1 MSIRAPGSGV
11 DVKNRRDSHHDLDGA
26 VFSRRQLLVRGG
38 AALAVVV
45 AMTAALLVKS
55 TGVLDRYV
63 NIVAELHNVGD
74 GLPPRSDVK
83 YRGVLVGTVDGV
95 TSGVGMQPNRVH
107 VRLKP
112 LYAPSIPATVTARVV
127 PSNVF
132 AVSALQLVDH
142 GSGAPIREGGHIA
155 EDTRLPT
162 VLFQTTVNKLREILT
177 ATGRGRED
185 NTLGIL
191 AAVGAATDHR
201 RVELL
206 TSAAQLDRALDQLNA
221 VVATDQGPSTVSALV
236 HAARGLSQTAPD
248 LVDALHQ
255 AVVPMQTL
263 AEKRDQLRT
272 FIGAGVHTTGTTAES
287 LRNHTDQL
295 IQITTDLTP
304 VLGVLADN
312 AQHFVPISQRITR
325 FSDTFFQQVWDPEL
339 TTARGRVNLSFTPS
353 YTYTRADCPRY
364 GELKG
369 PSCFTAPQIAVRP
382 DLPEVLLPQ
391 NYHPPAN
398 LAPPPGTVV
407 GENGNLVAVGPPL
420 VNPNPDLRDPNP
432 PVPSWLTPAPP
443 VPGSADPGQIGM
455 APASFGGNVGPV
467 GSVQE
472 RGQLGRILGQPATSA
487 DQLVL
492 GPIAR
497 GAVVTRTQ
505 DLNNQG
511 DAR

>member
-1 MSIRAPGSGV
+1 ML
-11 DVKNRRDSHHDLDGA
+11 NRPDGHHDLDGA

-38 AALAVVV
+38 AALALV
-45 AMTAALLVKS
+45 AAITSALLVKS

-63 NIVAELHNVGD
+63 NVVAELHNVGD

-95 TSGVGMQPNRVH
+95 APSARAQPNQVH

-112 LYAPSIPATVTARVV
+112 AYAKSIPATVTARVV

-142 GSGAPIREGGHIA
+142 GPGAPIREGGHIA

-162 VLFQTTVNKLREILT
+162 VLFQSTVNKLREILT
-177 ATGRGRED
+177 AAGRGRED
-185 NTLGIL
+185 NSLGIL

-206 TSAAQLDRALDQLNA
+206 TGAAQLDRILDQLNA
-221 VVATDQGPSTVSALV
+221 IVATDQGPSTVSALV
-236 HAARGLSQTAPD
+236 QAAHGLSQTAPD

-255 AVVPMQTL
+255 AVRPMQTL
-263 AEKRDQLRT
+263 AEKRDQLRA
-272 FIGAGVHTTGTTAES
+272 FIGAGVHTTGTVVES
-287 LRNHTDQL
+287 LHNHTDQL

-304 VLGVLADN
+304 VLGVLAEN
-312 AQHFVPISQRITR
+312 AQHFVPITRRITR
-325 FSDTFFQQVWDPEL
+325 FSDTFFQEVWDPEL
-339 TTARGRVNLSFTPS
+339 ATAKGRVNLSFTPS
-353 YTYTRADCPRY
+353 YSYTRADCPRY

-391 NYHPPAN
+391 NYRPPAG
-398 LAPPPGTVV
+398 LAPPPGTVL
-407 GENGNLVAVGPPL
+407 GPNGNPVAIGPPL

-432 PVPSWLTPAPP
+432 PVPSWLSPAPP
-443 VPGSADPGQIGM
+443 VPGSADPGETAI
-455 APASFGGNVGPV
+455 APASFGGTVGPV
-467 GSVQE
+467 GSAQE
-472 RGQLGRILGQPATSA
+472 RGQLGRILGQPITSA
-487 DQLVL
+487 QQLVL

-497 GAVVTRTQ
+497 GAIVTRTE
-505 DLNNQG
+505 DPQG
-511 DAR
+511 EGGAR

>member
-1 MSIRAPGSGV
+1 MNQRGT
-11 DVKNRRDSHHDLDGA
+11 HYDLDGV

-38 AALAVVV
+38 AALAAV
-45 AMTAALLVKS
+45 AVITAALLIKS

-63 NIVAELHNVGD
+63 NVVAELHNVGD

-83 YRGVLVGTVDGV
+83 YRGVLVGAVDSVIPGAGV
-95 TSGVGMQPNRVH
+95 RPNRVH
-107 VRLKP
+107 LRLKP
-112 LYAPSIPATVTARVV
+112 LYANSIPATVTARVV

-142 GSGAPIREGGHIA
+142 GSGAPVRDGGRIA

-162 VLFQTTVNKLREILT
+162 VLFQTTVNKLRQILT

-185 NTLGIL
+185 NTVGIL

-201 RVELL
+201 RAELL
-206 TSAAQLDRALDQLNA
+206 TGAAQLDRILDQLNA
-221 VVATDQGPSTVSALV
+221 IVATDQGPSTVSALV
-236 HAARGLSQTAPD
+236 DAARGLSQTAPD

-255 AVVPMQTL
+255 AVGPMRTL

-272 FIGAGVHTTGTTAES
+272 FIGAGVHTTGTTVES

-304 VLGVLADN
+304 VLGVLANN
-312 AQHFVPISQRITR
+312 AQHFVPITRRITK
-325 FSDTFFQQVWDPEL
+325 FSDTFFQEVWDPEL
-339 TTARGRVNLSFTPS
+339 ATPRGRVNLSFTPS

-364 GELKG
+364 GELKA

-391 NYHPPAN
+391 NYHPPAT
-398 LAPPPGTVV
+398 LAPPRGTVV
-407 GENGNLVAVGPPL
+407 GPHGNLVAVGPPL

-432 PVPSWLTPAPP
+432 PVPSWLSPAPP
-443 VPGSADPGQIGM
+443 VPGSAVPGETAV

-467 GSVQE
+467 GSAQE
-472 RGQLGRILGQPATSA
+472 RSQLGRILGAPATAA
-487 DQLVL
+487 DQLML

-497 GAVVTRTQ
+497 GTAVTRNQ
-505 DLNNQG
+505 DADNKEG
-511 DAR
+511 TR

>member
-1 MSIRAPGSGV
+1 MTNQLGI
-11 DVKNRRDSHHDLDGA
+11 HYDLDGA
-26 VFSRRQLLVRGG
+26 RFSRRQLLMRGG
-38 AALAVVV
+38 AALVAV
-45 AMTAALLVKS
+45 ALITSALLIKS

-63 NIVAELHNVGD
+63 NVVAELHNVGD

-83 YRGVLVGTVDGV
+83 YRGVLVGVVDSV
-95 TSGVGMQPNRVH
+95 TPAAGAQPNRVH
-107 VRLKP
+107 LRLKP
-112 LYAPSIPATVTARVV
+112 LYANSIPGTVTARVV

-142 GSGAPIREGGHIA
+142 GAGAPVRNGGRIA

-162 VLFQTTVNKLREILT
+162 VLFQTTVNKLRQILS

-185 NTLGIL
+185 NTVGIL

-201 RVELL
+201 RAELL
-206 TSAAQLDRALDQLNA
+206 TSAAQLDRILDQLNA
-221 VVATDQGPSTVSALV
+221 IVATDQGPSTVSALV
-236 HAARGLSQTAPD
+236 DAARGLSQTAPD

-255 AVVPMQTL
+255 AVGPMRTL

-272 FIGAGVHTTGTTAES
+272 FIGAGVHTTGTTVES

-312 AQHFVPISQRITR
+312 AEHFVPITRRITK
-325 FSDTFFQQVWDPEL
+325 FSDTFFQEVWDPEL
-339 TTARGRVNLSFTPS
+339 ATARGRVNLSFTPS

-364 GELKG
+364 GELKA

-398 LAPPPGTVV
+398 LAPPRGTVV
-407 GENGNLVAVGPPL
+407 GPNGNLVAVGPPL

-432 PVPSWLTPAPP
+432 PVPSWLSPAPP
-443 VPGSADPGQIGM
+443 VPGSAVPGETVI

-467 GSVQE
+467 GSAEE
-472 RGQLGRILGQPATSA
+472 RGQLDRILGQPATAA
-487 DQLVL
+487 DQLML

-497 GAVVTRTQ
+497 GTAVTRNQ
-505 DLNNQG
+505 DAHNEEG
-511 DAR
+511 TR

>member
-1 MSIRAPGSGV
+1 MTNHVGT
-11 DVKNRRDSHHDLDGA
+11 HYDLDGA
-26 VFSRRQLLVRGG
+26 VFTRRQLLVRGA
-38 AALAVVV
+38 AALVAV
-45 AMTAALLVKS
+45 AAITSGLLIKS

-63 NIVAELHNVGD
+63 NVVAELHNVGD

-83 YRGVLVGTVDGV
+83 YRGVLVGAVDSVSPAAGA
-95 TSGVGMQPNRVH
+95 QPNRVYL
-107 VRLKP
+107 RLKP
-112 LYAPSIPATVTARVV
+112 QYARSIPATVTARVV

-142 GSGAPIREGGHIA
+142 GSGAPVRDGAHIA

-162 VLFQTTVNKLREILT
+162 VLFQTTVNKLRQILS

-185 NTLGIL
+185 NTVGIL
-191 AAVGAATDHR
+191 AAIGAATDHR
-201 RVELL
+201 RNELL
-206 TSAAQLDRALDQLNA
+206 TSAAQLDRILDQLNA
-221 VVATDQGPSTVSALV
+221 IVATDQGPSTVSALV
-236 HAARGLSQTAPD
+236 DAARGLSQTAPD

-255 AVVPMQTL
+255 AVGPMRTL

-272 FIGAGVHTTGTTAES
+272 FIGAGVHTTGTTVES

-304 VLGVLADN
+304 VLGVLAEN
-312 AQHFVPISQRITR
+312 AEHFVPITRRITK
-325 FSDTFFQQVWDPEL
+325 FSDTFFQEVWDPEL
-339 TTARGRVNLSFTPS
+339 ATPRGRINLSFTPS

-364 GELKG
+364 GELKA

-391 NYHPPAN
+391 NYQPPAN
-398 LAPPPGTVV
+398 LAPPRGTVV
-407 GENGNLVAVGPPL
+407 GPNGNLVAVGPPL

-432 PVPSWLTPAPP
+432 PVPPWLSPAPP
-443 VPGSADPGQIGM
+443 VPGSAVPGETAV

-467 GSVQE
+467 GSAQE
-472 RGQLGRILGQPATSA
+472 RSQLDRILGQPATAA
-487 DQLVL
+487 DQLML

-497 GAVVTRTQ
+497 GTAVTRNQ
-505 DLNNQG
+505 DAHHEEGN
-511 DAR
+511 R

>member
-1 MSIRAPGSGV
+1 MTNQLGI
-11 DVKNRRDSHHDLDGA
+11 HYDLDG
-26 VFSRRQLLVRGG
+26 VRFTRRQLLMRGG
-38 AALAVVV
+38 AALVAV
-45 AMTAALLVKS
+45 AAITAALLIKS
-55 TGVLDRYV
+55 TGVLDRYID
-63 NIVAELHNVGD
+63 IVAELHNVGD

-83 YRGVLVGTVDGV
+83 YRGVLVGAVESV
-95 TSGVGMQPNRVH
+95 TPAAGAQPNRIH
-107 VRLKP
+107 VRLKHG
-112 LYAPSIPATVTARVV
+112 YATSIPGTVTARVV

-142 GSGAPIREGGHIA
+142 GPGAPIREGGHIA

-177 ATGRGRED
+177 AGGRGRED
-185 NTLGIL
+185 QSLGVL

-201 RVELL
+201 RAELL
-206 TSAAQLDRALDQLNA
+206 TSAAQLDRILDQLNA

-236 HAARGLSQTAPD
+236 QAAHGLSATAPD

-255 AVVPMQTL
+255 AVKPMQTL

-272 FIGAGVHTTGTTAES
+272 FIGAGVRTTGTTVDS
-287 LRNHTDQL
+287 LHNHTDQI

-312 AQHFVPISQRITR
+312 AEHFVPITQRITK
-325 FSDTFFQQVWDPEL
+325 FSDTFFQEVWDPEL
-339 TTARGRVNLSFTPS
+339 ATARGRVNLSFTPS
-353 YTYTRADCPRY
+353 YSYTRADCPRY

-391 NYHPPAN
+391 NYHPPAG

-407 GENGNLVAVGPPL
+407 GDNGNLVAVGPPL
-420 VNPNPDLRDPNP
+420 VNPNPNLQDPNP

-443 VPGSADPGQIGM
+443 VPGSADPGDIAV

-467 GSVQE
+467 GSAQE
-472 RGQLGRILGQPATSA
+472 RSQLGRILGQPATAA
-487 DQLVL
+487 DQLIL
-492 GPIAR
+492 GPVAR
-497 GAVVTRTQ
+497 GTTVTR
-505 DLNNQG
+505 NQHAHNEG
-511 DAR
+511 GAR

>member
-1 MSIRAPGSGV
+1 MPGSGDEV
-11 DVKNRRDSHHDLDGA
+11 LNRRDSHHDLDGA

-38 AALAVVV
+38 AALALV
-45 AMTAALLVKS
+45 AVMTAGLLIKS

-63 NIVAELHNVGD
+63 NVIADLHNVGD

-83 YRGVLVGTVDGV
+83 YRGVLVGAVDEV
-95 TSGVGMQPNRVH
+95 TPSAGTQPNRVR

-112 LYAPSIPATVTARVV
+112 MYARSIPATVTARVV

-142 GSGAPIREGGHIA
+142 GPGAPIREGGHIA

-162 VLFQTTVNKLREILT
+162 VLFQTTVNKLRQILT
-177 ATGRGRED
+177 AAGRGRED
-185 NTLGIL
+185 NTVGIL
-191 AAVGAATDHR
+191 AAVGAATNHR
-201 RVELL
+201 RAELL
-206 TSAAQLDRALDQLNA
+206 TSAAQLDRMLDQLNA
-221 VVATDQGPSTVSALV
+221 IVATDQGPSTVSALV
-236 HAARGLSQTAPD
+236 QAAHGLSQTAPD

-255 AVVPMQTL
+255 AVRPMQTL

-272 FIGAGVHTTGTTAES
+272 FIGAGVQTTGTTVRS
-287 LRNHTDQL
+287 LHNHTDQL

-312 AQHFVPISQRITR
+312 AQHFVPITRRITR
-325 FSDTFFQQVWDPEL
+325 FSDTFFREVWDPEL
-339 TTARGRVNLSFTPS
+339 ATAKGRVNLSFTPS

-391 NYHPPAN
+391 NYQPPAN
-398 LAPPPGTVV
+398 LAPPPGTVL
-407 GENGNLVAVGPPL
+407 GDNGNLIAVGPPL
-420 VNPNPDLRDPNP
+420 VNPNPDLRAPTP
-432 PVPSWLTPAPP
+432 PVPPWLTPAPP
-443 VPGSADPGQIGM
+443 VPGSADPGQILT

-467 GSVQE
+467 GSTQE
-472 RGQLGRILGQPATSA
+472 RGQLGQILGQPATSA

-492 GPIAR
+492 GPLAR
-497 GAVVTRTQ
+497 GTVVTRAA
-505 DLNNQG
+505 DPHEEG
-511 DAR
+511 GAR

>member
-1 MSIRAPGSGV
+1 MT
-11 DVKNRRDSHHDLDGA
+11 NHLDSHYDLDGA
-26 VFSRRQLLVRGG
+26 LFSRRQLLMRGG
-38 AALAVVV
+38 AALAVVAV
-45 AMTAALLVKS
+45 MTSALLVKS

-83 YRGVLVGTVDGV
+83 YRGVLVGAVEAV
-95 TSGVGMQPNRVH
+95 TRAAGAQPNRVH

-112 LYAPSIPATVTARVV
+112 MYANSIPATVTARVV

-132 AVSALQLVDH
+132 AVSALQLVDR
-142 GSGAPIREGGHIA
+142 GPGAPIREGGHIG

-177 ATGRGRED
+177 AAGRGRGD
-185 NTLGIL
+185 NTVGIL
-191 AAVGAATDHR
+191 AAVGAATNHR
-201 RVELL
+201 RTELL
-206 TSAAQLDRALDQLNA
+206 TSAAQLDRILDQLNA
-221 VVATDQGPSTVSALV
+221 IVATDQGPSTVSALV
-236 HAARGLSQTAPD
+236 DAARGLSQTAPD

-255 AVVPMQTL
+255 AVGPMRTL
-263 AEKRDQLRT
+263 AEKRDQFRT

-312 AQHFVPISQRITR
+312 AQHFVPITQRITK
-325 FSDTFFQQVWDPEL
+325 FSDTFFQEVWDPAL

-398 LAPPPGTVV
+398 LAPPRGTVV
-407 GENGNLVAVGPPL
+407 GPDGNLVAVAPPL

-443 VPGSADPGQIGM
+443 VPGSADPGQPTA

-467 GSVQE
+467 GSAQE
-472 RGQLGRILGQPATSA
+472 RGQLGRLLGQPATAA

-497 GAVVTRTQ
+497 GTTVTRTQ
-505 DLNNQG
+505 VPHNEG
-511 DAR
+511 GAR